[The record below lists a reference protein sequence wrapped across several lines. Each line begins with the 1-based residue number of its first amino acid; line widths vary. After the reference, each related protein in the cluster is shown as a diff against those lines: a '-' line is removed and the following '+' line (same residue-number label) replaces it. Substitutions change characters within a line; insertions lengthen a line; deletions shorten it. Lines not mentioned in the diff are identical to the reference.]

1 MSQPP
6 LLSLAVFALATALGA
21 ALALTLTLAPAP
33 AAAQTVALSGVLGNK
48 ALLVVGN
55 GTPKAVAPGET
66 HLGVRVVSVTKED
79 AVVEVAGARST
90 LQLGQAPV
98 SIGGNGGGGGSGGA
112 KQRVVMLADTRGHFI
127 QQGQINGKPVSVMID
142 TGASTIA
149 LGQAQAQQLGL
160 DYRNGQPVRMNTAN
174 GTVQGWRLQ
183 LDSVRLGSVQ
193 VSGIEAVVTPQPM
206 PYVLLGNN
214 FLNHFQ
220 MTRTPDQMVLEK
232 RR

>member
-1 MSQPP
+1 MPP
-6 LLSLAVFALATALGA
+6 LFRPPIGSALAAVLL
-21 ALALTLTLAPAP
+21 ALAPTLTP
-33 AAAQTVALSGVLGNK
+33 AQTVALSGVLGHK

-55 GTPKAVAPGET
+55 GAPRAMAAGET
-66 HLGVRVVSVTKED
+66 HLGVRVISVGKDE
-79 AVVEVAGARST
+79 AVVEVAGSRST

-98 SIGGNGGGGGSGGA
+98 SVGGSGGGSGR
-112 KQRVVMLADTRGHFI
+112 RVVLMADARGHFV
-127 QQGQINGKPVSVMID
+127 QQGQINGQPMPFMID

-149 LGQAQAQQLGL
+149 LGQAQAQRLGL
-160 DYRNGQPVRMNTAN
+160 DYRSGQPVRMSTAN
-174 GTVQGWRLQ
+174 GTAQGWRLR
-183 LDSVRLGSVQ
+183 LDSVRLGDVQ
-193 VSGIEAVVTPQPM
+193 VYGIEAVVTPQPM